1 MGEEKQRHPFRF
13 MFKIAALGAVLYF
26 TGRILAQKKEEYY
39 GLSES
44 EARAKLQEKLGPR
57 IGDDSAAE
65 VADQVIPRLKKRGI
79 ITADVAGGETE
90 TGGETEAAKE

>member
-1 MGEEKQRHPFRF
+1 MGEEKQRHPYRF
-13 MFKIAALGAVLYF
+13 MFKLAAVGAVLYF
-26 TGRILAQKKEEYY
+26 TGRILVQKKEEYY

-79 ITADVAGGETE
+79 VTADVAGGDTD
-90 TGGETEAAKE
+90 AAKE